1 VQPAAFGLHG
11 AIVVDI
17 EGGLGLRVPASVAE
31 VLDEVLTSETLARLI
46 DEGLVKCM
54 IHLGTGMVT
63 YQLAGEVIRTV

>member
-1 VQPAAFGLHG
+1 M
-11 AIVVDI
+11 VDI